1 MTVGKR
7 RVASGRER
15 AGRTFVHGVRVLA
28 VDDNADALEVL
39 TTALTGA
46 GAAVSTAA
54 AGAGAIEP
62 WTRAP
67 ADVLICDLA
76 MPDMDGFDVVR
87 RIRELEAG
95 RGRRAFAVALS
106 AYASEVYV
114 SRARESG
121 FDIHVTKPSEP
132 ARLVALIADGMSRL
146 A

>member
-1 MTVGKR
+1 MTAHSRGHGQGAEFVVR
-7 RVASGRER
+7 LPRLEAAAIPPASGRER
-15 AGRTFVHGVRVLA
+15 AGRTFLHGVRVLA

-54 AGAGAIEP
+54 AGAGAIEQ

-67 ADVLICDLA
+67 VDVLICDLA

-106 AYASEVYV
+106 AYASEV
-114 SRARESG
+114 
-121 FDIHVTKPSEP
+121 
-132 ARLVALIADGMSRL
+132 
-146 A
+146 